1 MVCCCRRPEVLRL
14 RHDRTHSSAV
24 AAGLC
29 RICSPYRNESSSG
42 VGSSPCCRQLSV
54 LGFFRGQKYSQGNAV
69 VSLSS
74 ALPPCFFIPTR
85 DGTPLGVYSSQNCI
99 ALAVDVL
106 CTQDKAWSAVTG
118 VLRKAKMNRSE
129 TAIVCFS
136 LI

>member
-1 MVCCCRRPEVLRL
+1 M
-14 RHDRTHSSAV
+14 
-24 AAGLC
+24 
-29 RICSPYRNESSSG
+29 
-42 VGSSPCCRQLSV
+42 